1 MRLTNSGP
9 DGRAAANSQPQSYDR
24 HQHHGTVAADV
35 PAPVGAA
42 QHQQN
47 QTVDSGNSRPT
58 NAVHDQPPPSS
69 SDMIS
74 ELDAAHAMD
83 FGVKFIGGLDAM
95 PGTVTRV
102 QPTAQPTAET
112 TTREPPQP
120 HWQQPYLQSHDPAA
134 AEQQKPPVEPLGYAE
149 KRQREEAGRQEDDH
163 DEAECHPFW
172 LSWRDIFLG
181 IWLIVI
187 GLLKIPLVIGD
198 GMGKALHH
206 TPELYGDKTVRKWP
220 RVTGFPHGCVA
231 GCLGLC
237 YGLYDGLT
245 DWITL
250 PYKAVRDGGGSQGCL
265 KGLLQGITN
274 IFFKISAELTIS
286 SGCFAVVFHPIFG
299 IYKEFCKIKVVVKHE
314 RGSHVRDTP
323 PV

>member
-1 MRLTNSGP
+1 
-9 DGRAAANSQPQSYDR
+9 
-24 HQHHGTVAADV
+24 
-35 PAPVGAA
+35 
-42 QHQQN
+42 
-47 QTVDSGNSRPT
+47 
-58 NAVHDQPPPSS
+58 
-69 SDMIS
+69 
-74 ELDAAHAMD
+74 MD

-95 PGTVTRV
+95 PGTVARV
-102 QPTAQPTAET
+102 QPTAQPTADTTNRET
-112 TTREPPQP
+112 PPP
-120 HWQQPYLQSHDPAA
+120 RA
-134 AEQQKPPVEPLGYAE
+134 KPPVDLSGHAE

-220 RVTGFPHGCVA
+220 RLTGFPHGCVA
-231 GCLGLC
+231 GCLGLW
-237 YGLYDGLT
+237 YGLRDGLT
-245 DWITL
+245 DWVIF
-250 PYKAVRDGGGSQGCL
+250 PYKAVRDGEGAQGCL
-265 KGLLQGITN
+265 KGFLQGIAN
-274 IFFKISAELTIS
+274 IIVKISAGLS
-286 SGCFAVVFHPIFG
+286 PGCLAVVFHPIFG

-314 RGSHVRDTP
+314 RTSHFRDTP